1 LINPLARAEGA
12 GMRLA
17 EITGKSERSRKYGLT
32 ERVGGF

>member
-1 LINPLARAEGA
+1 
-12 GMRLA
+12 MRLA